1 MPSPHAVLIVD
12 ADPKG
17 LEALVYGFQGAEW
30 RITACPSPETAT
42 LLVKASGAGIV
53 VVASRSEHEK
63 AHSLLRQ
70 LRAKEA
76 FRTLPVLALG
86 PEELRQPLKETG
98 EADLL
103 PLPAFVRDVLTAS
116 ELLVA
121 AGTAAAEKTR
131 EEPCYRSPVTSSK
144 TLAVVRSMNGL
155 ARSGHL
161 RLERNGRAGEIMFHE
176 GELTAASVGP
186 LQGMAAVQHLMI
198 WNDGRLEL
206 RLRQVPRRRQLHQ
219 TANEF
224 LEEMDRFQRDFAHAM
239 KEIGP
244 GSAVYSANQER
255 LKQASGAVPAEVTPV
270 VRLCNGNRALSD
282 IIDESPFRVLD
293 TVRILG
299 RLAELGILTRS
310 DGKPVVITAG
320 EDFLDTARIVGLAP
334 PSAWPMPAPIGGF
347 PLSTPILRTPVP
359 PTQPPQDEVKA
370 PPPEPAKQS
379 APSGVAAAPPAGG
392 SHTRHRTLEIGVPA
406 AIAGTS
412 APAPIAAPAAQM
424 PATAPAPAAH
434 TPAAPAAS
442 TQAAPEHAAKESAPI
457 TPPSPF
463 PLATV
468 EPVVPVAAASAAA
481 ALATQSSGA
490 VVPQSPSPLATIH
503 PAGTVT
509 QAAGVIDSRQHVR
522 PTQPTVPAVGAR
534 RSVVIESIE
543 AEDLRTPLPA
553 TPVAA
558 SAQAADPLASSAS
571 PITGE
576 LHVGPSR
583 RTATQVIP
591 TGRVS
596 IQLDTSLASPPQ
608 AHGPQTPAA
617 IVTKPEAPGTR
628 VTGEMHVTSSGRTIH
643 TTGKP
648 ATKSSSFHIDP
659 SLSGEAPGTPKPA
672 APRRSDSRPVP
683 LRRSDSRPTPGP
695 KTRPSGSFSTVE
707 TDFFEREAELYK
719 EEKVESFADLD
730 DGKAKPGAKRGGKPG
745 RPYRK

>member
-30 RITACPSPETAT
+30 RMTACPSPETAT
-42 LLVKASGAGIV
+42 LLVKASGAEIV

-76 FRTLPVLALG
+76 FRTLPLLVLG
-86 PEELRQPLKETG
+86 PEELRQPLKESG

-121 AGTAAAEKTR
+121 AGAAAAQKTG
-131 EEPCYRSPVTSSK
+131 EEPCYQSAVTSVN
-144 TLAVVRSMNGL
+144 TLSLVRSMNGL
-155 ARSGHL
+155 SRSGHL
-161 RLERNGRAGEIMFHE
+161 RLERNGRTGEIMFHQ

-206 RLRQVPRRRQLHQ
+206 RLRHVPRRGQLHQ

-244 GSAVYSANQER
+244 ASAVYSANQER

-310 DGKPVVITAG
+310 DGKPVVTTAG
-320 EDFLDTARIVGLAP
+320 EDFLGTARIVGVGP
-334 PSAWPMPAPIGGF
+334 PPAWPMPAPIGGF
-347 PLSTPILRTPVP
+347 PLSTPIFPTPVP
-359 PTQPPQDEVKA
+359 PTQPPQDEVKT
-370 PPPEPAKQS
+370 PPPEPAQQS
-379 APSGVAAAPPAGG
+379 APSSAAAASPAGD
-392 SHTRHRTLEIGVPA
+392 SRTRHRTLEIGIPA
-406 AIAGTS
+406 ATAS
-412 APAPIAAPAAQM
+412 APAQAPIATPAAK
-424 PATAPAPAAH
+424 APAPA
-434 TPAAPAAS
+434 TPAPVAPPAS
-442 TQAAPEHAAKESAPI
+442 TQAAPEPAAKENAPV

-463 PLATV
+463 PLAPA
-468 EPVVPVAAASAAA
+468 EPVVPVAAAPAAA
-481 ALATQSSGA
+481 AVSAT
-490 VVPQSPSPLATIH
+490 VN
-503 PAGTVT
+503 PAAAVT
-509 QAAGVIDSRQHVR
+509 QAAGIIDSRKHER
-522 PTQPTVPAVGAR
+522 RSQPTMPAAGTR

-543 AEDLRTPLPA
+543 AENVRTPLPS
-553 TPVAA
+553 TPIIAPP
-558 SAQAADPLASSAS
+558 AQAAVPAVSSAP

-628 VTGEMHVTSSGRTIH
+628 VTGEMHVTSSGRT
-643 TTGKP
+643 TRTVGQA

-672 APRRSDSRPVP
+672 TPRRSDSRPIPDRSDSRPVP

-695 KTRPSGSFSTVE
+695 KPHPSGSFSTVE
-707 TDFFEREAELYK
+707 TDFFEREADLYK
-719 EEKVESFADLD
+719 EEKAESFADLD